1 MNYTALS
8 KELLSFQR
16 YDQNEIVGI
25 RDSLD
30 IFIQDKMTFGEW
42 INSYKDYST
51 IKVEG
56 IESIPSVSREFKRL
70 KPKNIHMF
78 LSQKTGTSFK
88 WHKDDVNVY
97 LYVVRGQKI
106 VHLRNQRRIVS
117 SGQGIYIPRNHLH
130 KVFSRAGT
138 LALSV
143 GY

>member
-1 MNYTALS
+1 MKYSALIQ
-8 KELLSFQR
+8 ELLSFQR

-42 INSYKDYST
+42 VNSYKDYST
-51 IKVEG
+51 VKVEG
-56 IESIPSVSREFKRL
+56 IESIPSVLRRFKRL
-70 KPKNIHMF
+70 NPKNIHMF
-78 LSQKTGTSFK
+78 ITQKTGKSFN
-88 WHKDDVNVY
+88 WHKDSVNVY

-106 VHLRNQRRIVS
+106 VHLKNKRHIVS
-117 SGQGIYIPRNHLH
+117 SGQGVFIPKNHLH
-130 KVFSRAGT
+130 KVFSKAGT